1 LMRLKSMAAFHASVA
16 GAASALALAA
26 TSGSLT
32 AAEAQKS
39 LARLAPGII
48 CRRTAAARRVAE
60 LAAAGR
66 DARTRA
72 PTAAAREAAGSRALM

>member
-1 LMRLKSMAAFHASVA
+1 MRLKSMAAFHASVA

-39 LARLAPGII
+39 LARWAPGII
-48 CRRTAAARRVAE
+48 CRRTAAARRVVE